1 MARFALDGPPA
12 YRFHFF
18 LGQSFMR
25 FGRAECAALPRS
37 SAFTLV
43 ELLVV
48 LAVIGCLMAML
59 LPAVQA
65 AREAA
70 RRIECQNHLKQLALA
85 GQQHHDVVGCYPSGG
100 WGYSW
105 TGDRACGLGANQP
118 GGWTFSTLPFAEQ
131 SPLYDTAI
139 GLTGGAKLAAVAR
152 TASTPAAI
160 FYCPT
165 RRAVQTYPNMYGTNV
180 AHNSGPSSM
189 LAKTDYAANCGDS
202 PYDQIDGG
210 PSSFAAA
217 TTYAWPNTDQ
227 FTGVCSMRSEVRDR
241 DITDGTSNTYY
252 AGEKYLDPRLYTTGT
267 DLGDN
272 EDAFVGFDNDICR
285 TASLNYPPM
294 NDTPGIQNT
303 FGFGSGHPAG
313 LNMAFC
319 DGSVRRVSYDIDP
332 ETHRRLANRRDGL
345 FIDAGQLGR

>member
-1 MARFALDGPPA
+1 LPDAPRGADLSEHVRHERGSQFGPFVHARQDRLRGQLRRFA
-12 YRFHFF
+12 F
-18 LGQSFMR
+18 
-25 FGRAECAALPRS
+25 
-37 SAFTLV
+37 
-43 ELLVV
+43 
-48 LAVIGCLMAML
+48 
-59 LPAVQA
+59 
-65 AREAA
+65 
-70 RRIECQNHLKQLALA
+70 
-85 GQQHHDVVGCYPSGG
+85 
-100 WGYSW
+100 
-105 TGDRACGLGANQP
+105 
-118 GGWTFSTLPFAEQ
+118 
-131 SPLYDTAI
+131 
-139 GLTGGAKLAAVAR
+139 
-152 TASTPAAI
+152 
-160 FYCPT
+160 
-165 RRAVQTYPNMYGTNV
+165 
-180 AHNSGPSSM
+180 
-189 LAKTDYAANCGDS
+189 
-202 PYDQIDGG
+202 DQIDGG

>member
-1 MARFALDGPPA
+1 MRCRQDVRAAR
-12 YRFHFF
+12 
-18 LGQSFMR
+18 LGS
-25 FGRAECAALPRS
+25 G
-37 SAFTLV
+37 AFTLV

-85 GQQHHDVVGCYPSGG
+85 GQQHHDVVGSYPSSG

-105 TGDRACGLGANQP
+105 TGDAACGLGAGQP

-131 SPLYDTAI
+131 SPLYGRAV
-139 GLTGGAKLAAVAR
+139 GLTGADKLAAVAR

-160 FYCPT
+160 FYCPS
-165 RRAVQTYPNMYGTNV
+165 RRAVQTLPNMYGTNV
-180 AHNSGPSSM
+180 AHNSGPSGM

-210 PSSFAAA
+210 PTSFAAA
-217 TTYAWPNTDQ
+217 ASFAWQPTDQ
-227 FTGVCSMRSEVRDR
+227 FTGISFLRSQVSDR

-252 AGEKYLDPRLYTTGT
+252 AGEKYLDPHLYTTGT

-272 EDAFVGFDNDICR
+272 EDAYVGFDNDICR
-285 TASLNYPPM
+285 TASLIYPPS
-294 NDTPGIQNT
+294 NDTPGVQNT
-303 FGFGSGHPAG
+303 FGFGSPHPAG

-319 DGSVRRVSYDIDP
+319 DGSVRRVGYSIDP

-345 FIDAGQLGR
+345 FIDAAEFGR